1 MQNDPYGPHSQLP
14 CKEGRDPTN
23 AATPLGIADA
33 ITSNRSESPMPLY
46 HITRRNRCHNKLLGV
61 TDAIISN
68 RSESPMLISNR
79 SDLITDAIISNRS
92 DLITDAIISNCSD
105 LITDAIISNRSDLIT
120 DAIISNRSESPTLI
134 SNRSDLITDAENR
147 CYARANKKRNARND
161 RCRKPM
167 PTARPI

>member
-92 DLITDAIISNCSD
+92 
-105 LITDAIISNRSDLIT
+105 
-120 DAIISNRSESPTLI
+120 ESPTLI

-147 CYARANKKRNARND
+147 CHARANKKRNARND